1 MKLNRKWLNE
11 EFVDLSGVPD
21 REFVETMTIA
31 GQKVETYE
39 RLDAEL
45 RNVVVGRVVSITR
58 HTNSDHMW
66 VCQIDVGAGE
76 PVQIVTGAQNVH
88 EGDLVPVAQH
98 NSWLPDGVHI
108 TKGKLRGEVSNGMLC
123 SLKELGLTLNDFP
136 YAIEDGI
143 WILQED
149 CKPGDDINT
158 VIGNDD
164 TVVDFEITNNRPD
177 CYSILGLARE
187 AAAAFNKPMRHHDPV
202 VRGGAAGELSELLE
216 VEVPAE
222 DLCRRYTARM
232 VRNVKIAPSPKW
244 LRQRLRANGVRPI
257 NNIVDITNYV
267 MLEYGQPMHAFDY
280 RYVGSGKIVVRRS
293 EPGEVLTTLDGNVRT
308 LTPGML
314 VIADETKPIGLAGI
328 MGGENSE
335 IMDDTVDVVFESANF
350 NGTSIRQTALALG
363 MRTEAS
369 GKFEKNID
377 PLLTLPAVDRACELV
392 ELLGAGEV
400 MDGVIDVLNDIPEPR
415 TIELE
420 PDRINALLDTD
431 ISEADMVEYLRRLE
445 IPVEGHEIRVPSWRP
460 DLVGMADIA
469 EEVGRLFGYNNIP
482 TTTFRGAA
490 TEGGY
495 TEAMKLE
502 NRAGSLCRSLGY
514 SEILTYSFVSP
525 SIFDQIRL
533 PEDSSLRNAMRI
545 QNPLGEDASI
555 MRTVAL
561 PSMLA
566 ILARNN
572 AYHNDA
578 VKLYELAKVY
588 LPKPGQIL
596 PDEPKHLVLG
606 TYGEHEDFFK
616 MKGEIEAFLRG
627 MNVPEARYT
636 AEKHDPTFHPGRCA
650 RVSVGGV
657 DLGCFGQIHPL
668 VARSYGIDG
677 EIFAAELNFTALLSL
692 QLPEKTYTP
701 LPKYP
706 AVTRDIAVVC
716 DEAVT
721 VAALS
726 DCIRAAGGKL
736 LRSVELF
743 DIYRGK
749 GIASGSKSAA
759 FRLTLRAD
767 DRTLTDA
774 DSDGVVSAV
783 LAALEKELNAKL
795 R

>member
-98 NSWLPDGVHI
+98 NSWLPGGVHI

-420 PDRINALLDTD
+420 PDRINALLGTD

-588 LPKPGQIL
+588 LPKPGQTL

-716 DEAVT
+716 GEAVT

>member
-98 NSWLPDGVHI
+98 NSWLPGGVHI

-280 RYVGSGKIVVRRS
+280 RYVGSGKIIVRRS
-293 EPGEVLTTLDGNVRT
+293 EPGEALTTLDGNVRT

-420 PDRINALLDTD
+420 PDRINALLGTD

-533 PEDSSLRNAMRI
+533 PEDSLLRNAMRI

-716 DEAVT
+716 GDSVT

>member
-98 NSWLPDGVHI
+98 NSWLPGGVHI

-280 RYVGSGKIVVRRS
+280 RYVGSGKIIVRRS

-420 PDRINALLDTD
+420 PDRINALLGTD

-533 PEDSSLRNAMRI
+533 PEDSLLRNAMRI

-726 DCIRAAGGKL
+726 DCIRTAGGKL